1 MATPGAALGL
11 MLTKYLLT
19 SLHEMAGFRNDYPRF
34 IPNCRMDLIDEL
46 KAFVATAQTGSFTA
60 AAGQLGVSNRL
71 TSKYVAELEARLGVR
86 LLQRTTRKVGLTP
99 AGEDLLSRAPA
110 LLDDLDDLIGEV
122 SEGSR
127 GFAGVIRVSA
137 SVSFGEIW
145 VAGMLERFGQR
156 NPALSFDLRLSD
168 RHVDLAS
175 EGIDVAF
182 RMGRSDTLSLKAR
195 RLGGFSSHLVASPDY
210 LARRGIPQEPAA
222 LADHDCIIDTNRRSP
237 RRWSFGSGYGE
248 TSVTVQGR
256 FQVNSAR
263 AAVELAIKGC
273 GLAYAPR
280 FALREALAAGLVVPV
295 LPDHAGETSA
305 LSAVYLE
312 GRVLPRK
319 VRALIDFAA
328 EDIKAADLL

>member
-1 MATPGAALGL
+1 
-11 MLTKYLLT
+11 
-19 SLHEMAGFRNDYPRF
+19 
-34 IPNCRMDLIDEL
+34 MDLIDEL

-60 AAGQLGVSNRL
+60 AAEQLGVSNRL
-71 TSKYVAELEARLGVR
+71 TSKYVAELESRLGVR

-127 GFAGVIRVSA
+127 GFSGVIRISA
-137 SVSFGEIW
+137 SVTFGETY
-145 VAGMLERFGQR
+145 VTGMLDRFGLK

-182 RMGRSDTLSLKAR
+182 RMGRTDTQSLKALK
-195 RLGGFSSHLVASPDY
+195 LGGFASLLVASPAY
-210 LARRGIPQEPAA
+210 LARKGTPQAPTD
-222 LADHDCIIDTNRRSP
+222 LARHDCIIDTNRRNP
-237 RRWSFGSGYGE
+237 RRWSFGTGASE
-248 TSVTVQGR
+248 TTVAVQGR

-263 AAVELAIKGC
+263 AAVELAGKGH

-280 FALREALAAGLVVPV
+280 FTLREALAQGLVVPV
-295 LPDHAGETSA
+295 LPDHAAEMG
-305 LSAVYLE
+305 LLNAVYLE

-328 EDIKAADLL
+328 EDIRTADIL

>member
-1 MATPGAALGL
+1 MAD
-11 MLTKYLLT
+11 
-19 SLHEMAGFRNDYPRF
+19 SRNDYLPF
-34 IPNCRMDLIDEL
+34 VPNGIAMDLIDEL

-127 GFAGVIRVSA
+127 GFAGVIRISA
-137 SVSFGEIW
+137 SVTFGEIW

-156 NPALSFDLRLSD
+156 NPALSFDLRLND
-168 RHVDLAS
+168 RHVDLAT
-175 EGIDVAF
+175 EGIDLAF
-182 RMGRSDTLSLKAR
+182 RMGRSETQSLKAR
-195 RLGGFSSHLVASPDY
+195 KLGGFSSHLVASPEY
-210 LARRGIPQEPAA
+210 LARRGSPLEPAE
-222 LADHDCIIDTNRRSP
+222 LAGHDCIIDTNRRNP
-237 RRWSFGSGYGE
+237 RRWSFGIGADE

-263 AAVELAIKGC
+263 AAVELAIKGR

-280 FALREALAAGLVVPV
+280 FVLREALATGLVVPV
-295 LPDHAGETSA
+295 LPDLAGETSA

>member
-1 MATPGAALGL
+1 MAVI
-11 MLTKYLLT
+11 
-19 SLHEMAGFRNDYPRF
+19 RNDYPRF
-34 IPNCRMDLIDEL
+34 ILNGPGMDLIDEL

-71 TSKYVAELEARLGVR
+71 TSKYVAELETRLGVR

-145 VAGMLERFGQR
+145 VAAMLERFGQR
-156 NPALSFDLRLSD
+156 NPALSFDLRLND

-182 RMGRSDTLSLKAR
+182 RMGRSDTQSVKAR
-195 RLGGFSSHLVASPDY
+195 KLGGFSSHLVASPDY
-210 LARRGIPQEPAA
+210 LARWGTPSRPAE
-222 LADHDCIIDTNRRSP
+222 LADHACIIDTNRRNP
-237 RRWSFGSGYGE
+237 RRWSFGTGTDE

-263 AAVELAIKGC
+263 AAVELAIKGR

-280 FALREALAAGLVVPV
+280 FVLREALAAGLVVPV
-295 LPDHAGETSA
+295 LSDYAGETGA

>member
-1 MATPGAALGL
+1 
-11 MLTKYLLT
+11 
-19 SLHEMAGFRNDYPRF
+19 
-34 IPNCRMDLIDEL
+34 MDLIDEL

-60 AAGQLGVSNRL
+60 AAEQLGVSNRL

-99 AGEDLLSRAPA
+99 AGADMLARAPA
-110 LLDDLDDLIGEV
+110 LLDDLDALIGEV

-137 SVSFGEIW
+137 SVTFGEIW
-145 VAGMLERFGQR
+145 VAGMLERFGR
-156 NPALSFDLRLSD
+156 ANPALSFDLRLAD
-168 RHVDLAS
+168 KHVDLAA

-182 RMGRSDTLSLKAR
+182 RLGRTETQSLKAR
-195 RLGGFSSHLVASPDY
+195 KLGSFRSVLVASPDY
-210 LARRGIPQEPAA
+210 LARRGQPQDLGD
-222 LADHDCIIDTNRRSP
+222 LAGHDCIIDTNRRSP
-237 RRWSFGSGYGE
+237 RRWSFQSGSGE
-248 TSVTVQGR
+248 ASVNVSGR

-263 AAVELAIKGC
+263 AAVELAIKGH

-280 FALREALAAGLVVPV
+280 FALHEALATGLLVSV
-295 LPDHAGETSA
+295 LPANLGETSP

-319 VRALIDFAA
+319 IRSLIDFAA
-328 EDIKAADLL
+328 EDVRAADFL